1 MDNGSNGWNGADGE
15 EGADKLNNQECGDGL
30 APIAGGGGVAPRP
43 NDPSGI
49 DADPTTGLEGDEL
62 GEMHAG
68 EMHAGEM
75 HAGEMHAGD
84 MHPGDMHLGDMLPGN
99 MCLESQPAL
108 PEPLK
113 DDSRETPPGVAHD
126 APKPTDDAPS
136 GGSGVPIRARPVKRE
151 SLVKSSA
158 ERRDAPLFQVH
169 SLSNFL
175 STSRTPKQLDT
186 LVAKC
191 LARDTRLDHILIH
204 GAPGSGTA
212 LLAVAL
218 INDYAPRRVVEIDA
232 ALGCD
237 PELLRRS
244 IDEVGARGVL
254 FIRHIDAL
262 EAECDQMLAE
272 ALAGRPARTRRP
284 RGFVDPTESELDREI
299 SASASPR
306 GEARESRPVEFTL
319 VATAHMM
326 AQVGYVVRTRVEHM
340 FHLRDDPKAL
350 RNAVLRALRRHGSIG
365 VDAPA
370 LPQLER
376 VLRTLSDSAE
386 PITRAT
392 LLRSECDGTRQVD
405 AALMQSILEED
416 LAARLPD
423 EAYSSSLRRHLA
435 GRKIE
440 QVTPEEVA
448 RVAADTGWGLSAAE
462 GAISMMIREESRKRP
477 V

>member
-43 NDPSGI
+43 NDPSRI

-62 GEMHAG
+62 GELH
-68 EMHAGEM
+68 EGEM

-84 MHPGDMHLGDMLPGN
+84 MHPGDIHLGDMLPGN
-99 MCLESQPAL
+99 MRLESHPAL

-126 APKPTDDAPS
+126 APKPNDDAPS
-136 GGSGVPIRARPVKRE
+136 GGGGVPIRARPVKRE
-151 SLVKSSA
+151 SLVKSGA

-175 STSRTPKQLDT
+175 STSRIPQQLDT

-218 INDYAPRRVVEIDA
+218 INDYAPRRVIEIDA

-272 ALAGRPARTRRP
+272 ALAGRPARARRP

-350 RNAVLRALRRHGSIG
+350 RNAVLRSLRRHGSIG
-365 VDAPA
+365 VDSSA

-392 LLRSECDGTRQVD
+392 LLRSECDGAQRID

>member
-43 NDPSGI
+43 NDPSRI

-62 GEMHAG
+62 GELHEGELHEG
-68 EMHAGEM
+68 EMHA
-75 HAGEMHAGD
+75 
-84 MHPGDMHLGDMLPGN
+84 GDMHLGDMLPGN
-99 MCLESQPAL
+99 MRLESHPAL

-126 APKPTDDAPS
+126 APKPNDDAPS
-136 GGSGVPIRARPVKRE
+136 GGGSVPIRARPMKRE
-151 SLVKSSA
+151 SLVKSGA

-175 STSRTPKQLDT
+175 STSRIPQQLDT

-218 INDYAPRRVVEIDA
+218 INDYAPRRVIEIDA

-272 ALAGRPARTRRP
+272 TLAGRPARARRP

-319 VATAHMM
+319 VATAHMV

-350 RNAVLRALRRHGSIG
+350 RNAVLRSLRRHGSIG

-392 LLRSECDGTRQVD
+392 LLRSECDGAQRID

-435 GRKIE
+435 GRRIE

>member
-43 NDPSGI
+43 NDPSRI

-62 GEMHAG
+62 GEMHEG
-68 EMHAGEM
+68 ELHEGEM

-99 MCLESQPAL
+99 MRLESHPAL

-126 APKPTDDAPS
+126 APKPNDDAPS
-136 GGSGVPIRARPVKRE
+136 GGGSVPIRARPVKRE
-151 SLVKSSA
+151 SLVKSGA

-175 STSRTPKQLDT
+175 STSRIPQQLDT

-218 INDYAPRRVVEIDA
+218 INDYAPRRVIEIDA

-272 ALAGRPARTRRP
+272 ALAGRPARARRP

-350 RNAVLRALRRHGSIG
+350 RNAVLRSLRRHGSIG

-392 LLRSECDGTRQVD
+392 LLRSECDGAQRID

-435 GRKIE
+435 GRRIE

>member
-1 MDNGSNGWNGADGE
+1 MDDGSNGWNGADGE

-43 NDPSGI
+43 DEPTRIDAKGIDAERI
-49 DADPTTGLEGDEL
+49 DADPTTSLEGDEL
-62 GEMHAG
+62 GRMR
-68 EMHAGEM
+68 
-75 HAGEMHAGD
+75 
-84 MHPGDMHLGDMLPGN
+84 LGDMQLGDVKLGD
-99 MCLESQPAL
+99 MQLGSAHLESPAPP

-113 DDSRETPPGVAHD
+113 DDSRETPLGVAAD

-151 SLVKSSA
+151 SLVKSGA

-218 INDYAPRRVVEIDA
+218 INDYAPRRVIEIDA

-306 GEARESRPVEFTL
+306 GEGREPRPVEFTL

-326 AQVGYVVRTRVEHM
+326 AQVGYIVRTRVEHM

>member
-15 EGADKLNNQECGDGL
+15 EGADKLNNQECGDEL

-43 NDPSGI
+43 NDPSRI

-62 GEMHAG
+62 VEMH
-68 EMHAGEM
+68 EGEM

-84 MHPGDMHLGDMLPGN
+84 MHPGDMHPGDMLPRN
-99 MCLESQPAL
+99 MRLESHPAL

-126 APKPTDDAPS
+126 APKPNDDAPS
-136 GGSGVPIRARPVKRE
+136 GGGSVPIRARPVKRE
-151 SLVKSSA
+151 SLVKSGA

-175 STSRTPKQLDT
+175 STSRIPQQLDT

-218 INDYAPRRVVEIDA
+218 INDYAPRRVIEIDA

-272 ALAGRPARTRRP
+272 ALAGRPARARRP

-306 GEARESRPVEFTL
+306 GEARESRPVDFTL

-392 LLRSECDGTRQVD
+392 LLRSECDGAQRID

-435 GRKIE
+435 GRRIE

>member
-1 MDNGSNGWNGADGE
+1 MENGSNGWNGADGE

-43 NDPSGI
+43 NDPSRI

-62 GEMHAG
+62 GEMH
-68 EMHAGEM
+68 EGEM

-99 MCLESQPAL
+99 MRLESHPAL

-126 APKPTDDAPS
+126 APKPNDDAPS
-136 GGSGVPIRARPVKRE
+136 GGGSVPIRARPVKRE
-151 SLVKSSA
+151 SLVKSGA

-175 STSRTPKQLDT
+175 STSRIPQQLDT

-218 INDYAPRRVVEIDA
+218 INDYAPRRVIEIDA

-272 ALAGRPARTRRP
+272 ALAGRPARARRP

-319 VATAHMM
+319 VATAHMV

-350 RNAVLRALRRHGSIG
+350 RNAVLRSLRRHGSIG

-392 LLRSECDGTRQVD
+392 LLRSECDGAQRID

-435 GRKIE
+435 GRRIE

>member
-1 MDNGSNGWNGADGE
+1 MENGSNGWNGADGE

-43 NDPSGI
+43 NDQSRI

-62 GEMHAG
+62 GEMH
-68 EMHAGEM
+68 EGEM

-99 MCLESQPAL
+99 MRLESHPAL

-126 APKPTDDAPS
+126 APKPNDDAPS
-136 GGSGVPIRARPVKRE
+136 GGGSVPIRARPVKRE
-151 SLVKSSA
+151 SLVKSGA

-175 STSRTPKQLDT
+175 STSRIPQQLDT
-186 LVAKC
+186 LIAKC

-218 INDYAPRRVVEIDA
+218 INDYAPRRVIEIDA

-272 ALAGRPARTRRP
+272 ALAGRPARARRP

-319 VATAHMM
+319 VATAHMV

-350 RNAVLRALRRHGSIG
+350 RNAVLRSLRRHGSIG

-392 LLRSECDGTRQVD
+392 LLRSECDGAQRID

-435 GRKIE
+435 GRRIE

>member
-1 MDNGSNGWNGADGE
+1 MDDGSSGWNGADGE
-15 EGADKLNNQECGDGL
+15 DEAEKVNNQDCGDAL
-30 APIAGGGGVAPRP
+30 APIASGGGISPRP
-43 NDPSGI
+43 DDQPKIES
-49 DADPTTGLEGDEL
+49 DPTTGLDGMDLADLNLESLNLESLNPESLNPGSLNL
-62 GEMHAG
+62 GNLDRESKASHTDPAKDG
-68 EMHAGEM
+68 
-75 HAGEMHAGD
+75 AGD
-84 MHPGDMHLGDMLPGN
+84 GQRGAANDTPTPSDPAASLGN
-99 MCLESQPAL
+99 
-108 PEPLK
+108 
-113 DDSRETPPGVAHD
+113 R
-126 APKPTDDAPS
+126 
-136 GGSGVPIRARPVKRE
+136 VPIRATPAKQ
-151 SLVKSSA
+151 SSFAASRA

-175 STSRTPKQLDT
+175 STSRIPQQLDT

-191 LARDTRLDHILIH
+191 LAGDTRLDHILIH
-204 GAPGSGTA
+204 GAPGSGTG

-218 INDYAPRRVVEIDA
+218 INDYAPRRVIEIDA

-237 PELLRRS
+237 PDLLRRS
-244 IDEVGARGVL
+244 IEDVGSRGVL

-272 ALAGRPARTRRP
+272 ALSGRPARARRP

-299 SASASPR
+299 SASAT
-306 GEARESRPVEFTL
+306 GREQGRETRPVDFTL

-340 FHLRDDPKAL
+340 FYLRDDPKAL
-350 RNAVLRALRRHGSIG
+350 RNSVLRALRRHGSIG
-365 VDAPA
+365 VDASA

-376 VLRTLSDSAE
+376 VLKSLSDAAE

-392 LLRSECDGTRQVD
+392 LLRSECDGARRID

-423 EAYSSSLRRHLA
+423 EAYSSSLRRHLG

-440 QVTPEEVA
+440 QVTPDEIA
-448 RVAADTGWGLSAAE
+448 RLAAETGWGPSATE
-462 GAISMMIREESRKRP
+462 GALSMMIREEARKRP
-477 V
+477 A

>member
-43 NDPSGI
+43 NDPSRI

-68 EMHAGEM
+68 EMHAG
-75 HAGEMHAGD
+75 
-84 MHPGDMHLGDMLPGN
+84 DMHLGDMLPGN
-99 MCLESQPAL
+99 MRLESHPAL

-126 APKPTDDAPS
+126 APKPNDDASS
-136 GGSGVPIRARPVKRE
+136 GGGSPIRARPVKRE
-151 SLVKSSA
+151 SLVKSGA

-175 STSRTPKQLDT
+175 STSRIPQQLDT

-218 INDYAPRRVVEIDA
+218 INDYAPRRVIEIDA

-272 ALAGRPARTRRP
+272 ALAGRPARARRP

-319 VATAHMM
+319 VATAHMV

-350 RNAVLRALRRHGSIG
+350 RNAVLRSLRRHGSIG

-392 LLRSECDGTRQVD
+392 LLRSECDGAQRID

-435 GRKIE
+435 GRRIE